1 MTLLVGFLALSAV
14 IFGWLWQIERGQ
26 RLAAEY
32 EADLLHRDFLD
43 LQAAH
48 DVALE
53 DLDYHVEA
61 ITANAMTR
69 HPATRLS
76 LIKGH
81 GA

>member
-1 MTLLVGFLALSAV
+1 MTLLVSLCALSSI

-32 EADLLHRDFLD
+32 EADLIHRDYLD

-61 ITANAMTR
+61 ITQNAKIK
-69 HPATRLS
+69 HPAGRFS
-76 LIKGH
+76 LIRGE

>member
-1 MTLLVGFLALSAV
+1 MTLLIGFLALSAI

-61 ITANAMTR
+61 ITANAMKR

-76 LIKGH
+76 LVRGE

>member
-1 MTLLVGFLALSAV
+1 MTLLIALCALSAV

>member
-1 MTLLVGFLALSAV
+1 MTFLVGFLALSAA
-14 IFGWLWQIERGQ
+14 FGLWLWQIERGQ

-48 DVALE
+48 EVALE

-61 ITANAMTR
+61 ITANAKTK
-69 HPATRLS
+69 HPAGRFS
-76 LIKGH
+76 LIRGE

>member
-1 MTLLVGFLALSAV
+1 MTLLIGFLALSAI

-32 EADLLHRDFLD
+32 EADLLHRDYLD

-61 ITANAMTR
+61 ITANAMMR

>member
-1 MTLLVGFLALSAV
+1 MTLLIGFLAVSAV
-14 IFGWLWQIERGQ
+14 IFGWLWQTERGQ

-32 EADLLHRDFLD
+32 EADLIHRDFLD

-61 ITANAMTR
+61 ITQNAMTR
-69 HPATRLS
+69 HPAGRLS
-76 LIKGH
+76 LVKGH

>member
-1 MTLLVGFLALSAV
+1 MTLLIGFLALSAI

-61 ITANAMTR
+61 ITANAMKR

-76 LIKGH
+76 LIRGE

>member
-1 MTLLVGFLALSAV
+1 MTLLISLCTLSAI
-14 IFGWLWQIERGQ
+14 IFGWLWQIERGK

-32 EADLLHRDFLD
+32 EADLIHRDFLD

-53 DLDYHVEA
+53 DLDCHVEA
-61 ITANAMTR
+61 ITANAR
-69 HPATRLS
+69 LKHPAGRFS
-76 LIKGH
+76 LIRGE

>member
-1 MTLLVGFLALSAV
+1 MTLLVSLCALSAV
-14 IFGWLWQIERGQ
+14 IFGWLWQTERGL

-61 ITANAMTR
+61 ITANAMKR

-76 LIKGH
+76 LVRGE

>member
-1 MTLLVGFLALSAV
+1 MTLLIALCALSAI

-32 EADLLHRDFLD
+32 EADLLHRDYLD
-43 LQAAH
+43 LEDRH
-48 DVALE
+48 NVALDE
-53 DLDYHVEA
+53 LDCHVEA
-61 ITANAMTR
+61 ITANAKMR
-69 HPATRLS
+69 HPAGRLS